1 MVTTQTKT
9 LLDFLREAKAIDQ
22 PTKQAIEKEV
32 ISSGRDLE
40 EILAAS
46 PSVSE
51 GALLEAKSHL
61 FNVPVR
67 AIENAEDITQEVLQI
82 IPEEAARFYQLVPI
96 EKKDST
102 LTVGLINPGDWRT
115 QEALKFILARRG
127 LEAQIFL
134 ISRHDFEEVL
144 RRYRTL
150 RGEVA
155 QALEE
160 LETELSSDTVTL
172 EQKREIARPGEEAI
186 SEEAPITKVVAVILK
201 HATEGNASDIHIE
214 PGKKELRVRFRVDGA
229 LRTSLVLPINIHPA
243 VVSRIKILSNLKIDE
258 TRIPQDGRFHA
269 KIGDKEIDFR
279 ISTFPTSFGEK
290 VAMRILDPTVG
301 LKSLEELG
309 VSGRNLQVLNS
320 GINRPFGMIL
330 ITGPTGSGKSTT
342 LYAILRVLNKED
354 VNIVS
359 LEDPVEYY
367 IENLNQ
373 SQIRPEI
380 GYSFA
385 TGLRHILRQD
395 PDIIMVGEIRDS
407 ETAGLAIHAALT
419 GHIVLST
426 LHTND
431 VLGVIPRLVD
441 MGVEPFLIPSALN
454 LAIAQRLVRRLCPD
468 CKRAVAAE
476 GRAEAI
482 IAETISILPESE
494 QKLLPSIKP
503 PFTLYEATGCK
514 KCGHKGTRGRI
525 AIYEVLEMTPQ
536 LENIAVHELIE
547 SALSKE
553 ADRQGMISMKYD
565 GITKALQGIVSLQEV
580 LEAAEV

>member
-1 MVTTQTKT
+1 MAIPQTKT
-9 LLDFLREAKAIDQ
+9 LFDLLREARAIDQ
-22 PTKQAIEKEV
+22 PTQQAIEKEV
-32 ISSGRDLE
+32 ITSGRDLE
-40 EILAAS
+40 EVLAAS
-46 PSVSE
+46 ASVPE
-51 GALLEAKSHL
+51 QALLEAKSKL
-61 FNVPVR
+61 FGVPVR
-67 AIENAEDITQEVLQI
+67 TIENAEEIPQDVLQV
-82 IPEEAARFYQLVPI
+82 IPEEAARFYQLAPI
-96 EKKDST
+96 EKKGTT

-127 LEAQIFL
+127 LTAESFL

-144 RRYRTL
+144 KRYRTL

-160 LETELSSDTVTL
+160 LESELSGDTVTL
-172 EQKREIARPGEEAI
+172 EQKHELARPDEEAI
-186 SEEAPITKVVAVILK
+186 SEEAPITKVVAVVLK

-229 LRTSLVLPINIHPA
+229 LRTSLVLPITIHPA

-258 TRIPQDGRFHA
+258 MRIPQDGRFHA

-301 LKSLEELG
+301 LKTLEELG
-309 VSGRNLQVLNS
+309 VSGRNLEALNI

-330 ITGPTGSGKSTT
+330 LTGPTGSGKSTT
-342 LYAILRVLNKED
+342 LYAILRLLNKED

-367 IENLNQ
+367 IEDLNQ

-380 GYSFA
+380 GYTFA

-395 PDIIMVGEIRDS
+395 PDIIMVGEIRDN
-407 ETAGLAIHAALT
+407 ETAELAIHAALT

-431 VLGVIPRLVD
+431 ALGVIPRLVD

-468 CKRAVAAE
+468 CKRPVTAE
-476 GRAEAI
+476 GRAAAI
-482 IAETISILPESE
+482 IEETIRALPESE
-494 QKLLPSIKP
+494 QKLLPAIQP
-503 PFTLYEATGCK
+503 PFTLYEAAGCK
-514 KCGHKGTRGRI
+514 KCGHKGTKGRI

-536 LENIAVHELIE
+536 LEAITLHELSG
-547 SALSKE
+547 SAISKE
-553 ADRQGMISMKYD
+553 ADRQGMIRLKYD
-565 GITKALQGIVSLQEV
+565 GIIKALQGFVSLQEV
-580 LEAAEV
+580 LEAVEV